1 MKVDGFLICLVPE
14 MVFLILGESPG
25 FPDSYLKHV
34 FFCSAWPIEVS
45 SLESGECFVSVTVP
59 GKSFVSF
66 DSFLETARYLSFESF
81 TKRLIL
87 GLQDY
92 EMLDWRKSLLGM
104 DHDLMIMV
112 LNM

>member
-1 MKVDGFLICLVPE
+1 M
-14 MVFLILGESPG
+14 
-25 FPDSYLKHV
+25 LK
-34 FFCSAWPIEVS
+34 
-45 SLESGECFVSVTVP
+45 VSVTVP

-92 EMLDWRKSLLGM
+92 EMFDWRKSLLGM